1 MVAEP
6 KSPRRRFRLT
16 FSQRVPLTIA
26 LVLSLSGLVYT
37 AVAVNAV
44 TSSLTDQ
51 SEQEVSNVNAA
62 ISALVQTEY
71 NDIVSYRTQTL
82 ESRKQSLQDI
92 AAPIVASLDEFAAAA
107 QSGELTTAQAQARSL
122 DMVKSMRF
130 GNDDYF
136 FVYDLDLNAIGHP
149 DDRIQGRNLTDMQD
163 ADGRYLLRE
172 ARELVLTQGS
182 GYLDYRWERL
192 EGAVP
197 SPKIGYLFLYEPWDW
212 LVGTGVYVDDV
223 DAEVQKRLTA
233 VESELQQ
240 TFADLSFAGDGFF
253 LILDRTGDVVA
264 SGSPA
269 VSAAAQTAAGQ
280 EAIVS
285 ILAAAPTEAGVE
297 LTATIQAPWN
307 PDGDGAWRIQT
318 STTGGDLDWI
328 LVSAVNQEKLAAPA
342 RALAIQ
348 MALIAVLV
356 VLVGL
361 IIGVLL
367 SRRITKPVDA
377 VARAATSLADGTF
390 DPTTLDSAAR
400 RTDELGDLARTFR
413 TMGIEIAARERRL
426 REQVQQLSVQID
438 RTKVA
443 AEVQEITESDY
454 FQRLK
459 SRSRELR
466 DRDD

>member
-6 KSPRRRFRLT
+6 RSPRRRFRLT

-280 EAIVS
+280 EAIAS

-367 SRRITKPVDA
+367 SRRITKTGRRGR
-377 VARAATSLADGTF
+377 ARDHLTGGRHLRSDDLGQRRSTDG
-390 DPTTLDSAAR
+390 
-400 RTDELGDLARTFR
+400 
-413 TMGIEIAARERRL
+413 
-426 REQVQQLSVQID
+426 
-438 RTKVA
+438 
-443 AEVQEITESDY
+443 
-454 FQRLK
+454 
-459 SRSRELR
+459 
-466 DRDD
+466 